1 MKKTASLCLFLI
13 IASSLPVSAQQT
25 AEPIDEVISRGVKK
39 ATDPAMSAF
48 LAGDFATAEI
58 EFERNAFCALRATRN
73 FRAGVESARNGSL
86 DSDIGAAA
94 NLSTQPSGD
103 LSGGAVIVTPSA
115 PATAPSANLRT
126 SGADKKSGTTDKR
139 TCADRGFQLYMAG
152 LSQIKLGKLED
163 AKDSLRRSIVL
174 RRDIHDAH
182 FRLALLEYQD
192 GNMKKATRHFKQLKR
207 LEARCKRCEF
217 KETIKGQVQYLNN
230 ILS

>member
-1 MKKTASLCLFLI
+1 MKKIVSLCLFLI

-73 FRAGVESARNGSL
+73 FRAGVEGARDSAL
-86 DSDIGAAA
+86 DSSIGAEAS
-94 NLSTQPSGD
+94 LSTQPSGD
-103 LSGGAVIVTPSA
+103 LSGGAVIVAPSA
-115 PATAPSANLRT
+115 PASAPSTNLST
-126 SGADKKSGTTDKR
+126 SGDDKGATTNKR

-163 AKDSLRRSIVL
+163 AKDSFRRSIVL

-192 GNMKKATRHFKQLKR
+192 GNLKKATRHFKQLKR
-207 LEARCKRCEF
+207 LESKCKRCEF